1 MPLCFRVLY
10 DIILCKEQ
18 IMVVIYQA
26 TFYLSVVLLAIL
38 ITLFVLAVSLL
49 GRAVRISIDEQ
60 EKTEQAS
67 LSRNQ
72 SEIQDLNKQ
81 FKKAEKAH
89 IQPDIDRIQKSINK
103 IKWSQ
108 RFSKIRL
115 RWICIKPKFLGVPL
129 GVILPG
135 SLFLVSIVTS
145 TLAIYFE
152 SSSHNIAL
160 SLWYI
165 SLITVIM
172 GIINIFLTLRV
183 IQSVAITSEETS
195 YLRQKEM
202 MKSALIEAEEV
213 KIPSLEFLF
222 SYENPPFDI
231 GADQQKNIDFRVH
244 LAKGDTARNISSMFF
259 VPEGFSFPGH
269 ATHKQPP
276 SVKTV
281 AGLLSASINFDCCTK
296 GFDTSSS
303 INIKAPSNQG
313 VYEAWYKVG
322 CDRFDG
328 ELQSFEINVV

>member
-1 MPLCFRVLY
+1 MLLCFMVLY

-26 TFYLSVVLLAIL
+26 TFYLSIVLLAIL

-60 EKTEQAS
+60 EKAEQAS
-67 LSRNQ
+67 LSRSQ
-72 SEIQDLNKQ
+72 SEIQDLSKQ
-81 FKKAEKAH
+81 FKKAEKSH
-89 IQPDIDRIQKSINK
+89 IQPDIDRIQKSIKK

-108 RFSKIRL
+108 RFSKIKL

-152 SSSHNIAL
+152 SSSHNTAL

-172 GIINIFLTLRV
+172 GMINILLTLRV
-183 IQSVAITSEETS
+183 TQSVAITSDEIS
-195 YLRQKEM
+195 YLRQKEL
-202 MKSALIEAEEV
+202 MKSALIEVEEV
-213 KIPSLEFLF
+213 KTPSLEFSF
-222 SYENPPFDI
+222 SDENPPFDI
-231 GADQQKNIDFRVH
+231 GADQQKNIDFHIH
-244 LAKGDTARNISSMFF
+244 LTKGYPARNIGVMFF
-259 VPEGFSFPGH
+259 VPEGFGFPGH
-269 ATHKQPP
+269 TTHKQPI
-276 SVKTV
+276 SVQTV
-281 AGLLSASINFDCCTK
+281 AGLLSASVNFDYCTTS
-296 GFDTSSS
+296 FDPASS

-313 VYEAWYKVG
+313 AYKAWYKVG

-328 ELQSFEINVV
+328 ELQSFDINVV